1 MIIIVPF
8 LDALIKF
15 FKVLLQV
22 VGHSECIHSV
32 YNHLYINYVIFIS
45 PTQIHMIVE
54 LSKN

>member
-32 YNHLYINYVIFIS
+32 YNHLYINYVIFIP